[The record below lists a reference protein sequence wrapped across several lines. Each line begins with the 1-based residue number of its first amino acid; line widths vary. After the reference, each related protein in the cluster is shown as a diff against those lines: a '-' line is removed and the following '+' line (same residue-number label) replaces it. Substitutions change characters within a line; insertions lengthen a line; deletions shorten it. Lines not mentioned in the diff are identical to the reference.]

1 MQEGKEMTKKL
12 LEEATVKRLQEM
24 AGINEAYGSRY
35 NRGGF
40 HLSPQEDPYHPGH
53 QAGKY
58 KEPPKEKP
66 YETAK
71 KKLAFMNKK
80 GYTEVA
86 EFAKQHAESVGI
98 PLDDTLFEAMFS
110 LSVAYENALSSIDY
124 MPDLARLKGKTLEE
138 LGMTDEYMKNS
149 IEEAYNMAKL
159 EFDAGKE
166 KDDVRDNIMRSFTA
180 KLDDK
185 VKQAG

>member
-1 MQEGKEMTKKL
+1 MAKKL
-12 LEEATVKRLQEM
+12 LEESTVKRLQEM
-24 AGINEAYGSRY
+24 AGINEGYYDRGKYDKKVFLY
-35 NRGGF
+35 NTSYKKPR
-40 HLSPQEDPYHPGH
+40 
-53 QAGKY
+53 Y

-80 GYTEVA
+80 GYTEVG

-124 MPDLARLKGKTLEE
+124 MQDLARLKGKSLED
-138 LGMTDEYMKNS
+138 LGITDEYMKSS
-149 IEEAYNMAKL
+149 IEEAYNMAKA
-159 EFDAGKE
+159 ESDAGKE
-166 KDDVRDNIMRSFTA
+166 RDDVRDSIMRSFTV
-180 KLDDK
+180 KLDEK
-185 VKQAG
+185 VKQAL

>member
-1 MQEGKEMTKKL
+1 MTKKL

-24 AGINEAYGSRY
+24 AGINEGYYDRGRNYYAAQRY
-35 NRGGF
+35 VDDQRLGNTPR
-40 HLSPQEDPYHPGH
+40 
-53 QAGKY
+53 Y

-110 LSVAYENALSSIDY
+110 LSVAYENAVGSIDY
-124 MPDLARLKGKTLEE
+124 MPNLARLKGKSLEE
-138 LGMTDEYMKNS
+138 LGITDEYMKNS
-149 IEEAYNMAKL
+149 IEEAYSMAKA
-159 EFDAGKE
+159 ESDAGKE
-166 KDDVRDNIMRSFTA
+166 KEEVRNNIIRSFSA
-180 KLDDK
+180 KLDEK
-185 VKQAG
+185 VKQAL

>member
-24 AGINEAYGSRY
+24 AGINEGYGRGRY
-35 NRGGF
+35 DKEVFLYNTSYKKPR
-40 HLSPQEDPYHPGH
+40 
-53 QAGKY
+53 Y

-110 LSVAYENALSSIDY
+110 LSVAYENAVGSIDY
-124 MPDLARLKGKTLEE
+124 MPNLARLKGKSLEE
-138 LGMTDEYMKNS
+138 LGITDEYMKNS
-149 IEEAYNMAKL
+149 IEEAYSMAKA
-159 EFDAGKE
+159 ESDAGKE
-166 KDDVRDNIMRSFTA
+166 KEEVRNNIIRSFSA
-180 KLDDK
+180 KLDEK
-185 VKQAG
+185 VKQAL

>member
-1 MQEGKEMTKKL
+1 MTKKL
-12 LEEATVKRLQEM
+12 LEESTVNRWKEL
-24 AGINEAYGSRY
+24 AGINEGYYNRGSKY

-40 HLSPQEDPYHPGH
+40 HLAHYEDPEHPGN
-53 QAGKY
+53 QAGRRTR
-58 KEPPKEKP
+58 EEPKEEA
-66 YETAK
+66 YVTAK

-98 PLDDTLFEAMFS
+98 PLDNVLLEAMFS
-110 LSVAYENALSSIDY
+110 LSMAYENAVSSINY
-124 MPDLARLKGKTLEE
+124 MQDLARLKGKSLEE
-138 LGMTDEYMKNS
+138 LNITDEYIKNS
-149 IEEAYNMAKL
+149 IEEAYNMAKA

-166 KDDVRDNIMRSFTA
+166 KDEVRQSIIRSFSA

-185 VKQAG
+185 VKQAL